1 MLRVL
6 GLDAVTEAV
15 YRLMLEHPDWGVEA
29 LAGALGTGR
38 QQVAAAL
45 DRLADLAL
53 LRSGAD
59 ADTDAPA
66 GAHPAPGT
74 GGGFEAGRPVPPQ
87 AGLEALLARREDE
100 LRRSRLELDAGRAAI
115 TEFLADYAALGRE
128 SVAGAV
134 ERVTGAEAVRRCLED
149 FSLRAGAGLS
159 VLAPTGTGPGTCWD
173 VDVPLHAHR
182 LAAGVRVRILHLDS
196 TAGVPERR
204 RGMRALADAGAEIRT
219 VPSLPL
225 HLRIADD
232 ELAVLSAPASDR
244 ASAPDQAS
252 GPGPDP
258 APGQGSG
265 PGPGGAPA
273 SAASLPGA
281 SSASGSAAV
290 PCAVV
295 IREPGALTGL
305 RALFSHLWDD
315 GTPFGAGP
323 AADTEFSAQ
332 ERALLRLLAD
342 GLTDEAVARKLGV
355 SLRSER
361 RMISRLS
368 ARFGTH
374 SRFQL
379 GQQAVRRG
387 LL

>member
-6 GLDAVTEAV
+6 GLDTTSEAV
-15 YRLMLEHPDWGVEA
+15 YRLMLEHPDWGVDA
-29 LAGALGTGR
+29 LADALGTAR
-38 QQVAAAL
+38 QQVAGAL

-53 LRSGAD
+53 LRSTADADADAD
-59 ADTDAPA
+59 ADTDTDTDADTEA
-66 GAHPAPGT
+66 GAGAGAR
-74 GGGFEAGRPVPPQ
+74 GGSASGRLVPPQ

-100 LRRSRLELDAGRAAI
+100 LRRTRLELDAGRAAI
-115 TEFLADYAALGRE
+115 GDLLADYAALGRE
-128 SVAGAV
+128 SVTGAV

-149 FSLRAGAGLS
+149 FTLRATADLS
-159 VLAPTGTGPGTCWD
+159 VLAPTGTAGGTCWD
-173 VDVPLHAHR
+173 VDVPVLADR

-196 TAGVPERR
+196 TAGTPERR
-204 RGMRALADAGAEIRT
+204 RAMRALTDACAEIRT

-225 HLRIADD
+225 HLRLADG
-232 ELAVLSAPASDR
+232 ELAVLSAPA
-244 ASAPDQAS
+244 
-252 GPGPDP
+252 P
-258 APGQGSG
+258 AP
-265 PGPGGAPA
+265 
-273 SAASLPGA
+273 
-281 SSASGSAAV
+281 ASGSADV

-315 GTPFGAGP
+315 GTPFCAEP

-332 ERALLRLLAD
+332 ERALLRFLAD

-361 RMISRLS
+361 RMISSLS

-379 GQQAVRRG
+379 GQQAVRHG